1 MLSISPRNILAILL
15 TVALAGCHSTST
27 SPKLAAFQRLP
38 PDRLA
43 TWQIDVSS
51 LRHWLI
57 PLPASMAH
65 TDLISGVTTVGGKTY
80 AIGEPSAPED
90 PQFQRLTPAA
100 LASPSAVP
108 DIAAVPSD
116 AQFWLL
122 ADPRAFTI
130 DDTHPLQLTFGKTT
144 IELPSDLVT
153 RARSIVASGHA
164 SAIGADL
171 TIKADYAD
179 SADAARLAPSLQ
191 AVLRL
196 LREVHSNV
204 AAQGNQIV
212 IKAELGPA
220 DAGRLL
226 LDWATRRA
234 R

>member
-1 MLSISPRNILAILL
+1 MLSISPRIILAIPLM
-15 TVALAGCHSTST
+15 TVLAGCHSTPT

-38 PDRLA
+38 ADRLA
-43 TWQIDVSS
+43 TWQIDVAS
-51 LRHWLI
+51 LRHSLI

-65 TDLISGVTTVGGKTY
+65 TGLISGVTTVGGRTY

-90 PQFQRLTPAA
+90 PQFQPLTPAT

-108 DIAAVPSD
+108 DIAAVPGD

-122 ADPRAFTI
+122 ADPHAFTI

-153 RARSIVASGHA
+153 RARGIVASGHA

-171 TIKADYAD
+171 TINADYAD
-179 SADAARLAPSLQ
+179 PADAERLAPSLQ

-196 LREVHSNV
+196 ARDVHSNV
-204 AAQGNQIV
+204 AAQGNHIV

-220 DAGRLL
+220 DAGRFLM
-226 LDWATRRA
+226 DWATRRA